1 MQIPAISTQSVSS
14 GVIRIIVRI
23 QRLARME
30 DGEVSGLAV
39 WTRNR
44 ELTKCRTRYAGNSR
58 VVTRAPDALRL
69 AGSGINSERL
79 TDEAGKWFSRSA
91 ACLSRNIF
99 LAYSYPRFP
108 IRTRLSSRV
117 NKSLLVNALHF
128 LYPRLNSSLDTTHP
142 SGPVTKNA
150 SIGARDRRRAA
161 TPCGPLQTHP
171 RASPYIQ

>member
-23 QRLARME
+23 KRLARME

-39 WTRNR
+39 RTRNR

-79 TDEAGKWFSRSA
+79 TDEEGKWFSRSA

-99 LAYSYPRFP
+99 LPYSYPRFP

-117 NKSLLVNALHF
+117 K
-128 LYPRLNSSLDTTHP
+128 
-142 SGPVTKNA
+142 
-150 SIGARDRRRAA
+150 
-161 TPCGPLQTHP
+161 
-171 RASPYIQ
+171 